1 MFFVLVKKFAK
12 EEKGA
17 PIIQIVMLIAISA
30 LIAAFLFPELRDN
43 LGQEFNDMVVNMT
56 RGIGGTTS
64 GAVNTTPPGTIN
76 NGTW

>member
-1 MFFVLVKKFAK
+1 MAFLLFTKFVK

-17 PIIQIVMLIAISA
+17 PIIQVVMLIAISA
-30 LIAAFLFPELRDN
+30 LIAAFLFPTLRDN

-76 NGTW
+76 NGAW